1 MRTRRLLAGLVNRIF
16 GWTAVTPFPAHRR
29 YVMIAAPHTTNWDL
43 LFLLSCA
50 WSCGVPVSWMG
61 KHQVFRFPVAG
72 FFKALG
78 GVPVR
83 RDRRNDLVAQ
93 MAAIFAEREEF
104 VLVIPPEATR
114 ARTEFWKSGFYRIAI
129 AANVPIYLGYLDYPT
144 KTAGF
149 GTCIQ
154 PTGDVKVDM
163 DAIRVFYA
171 DKVGKTPEGFGPVR
185 LKEEIPEAE

>member
-1 MRTRRLLAGLVNRIF
+1 MRTRRFLAALVNTIF
-16 GWTAVTPFPAHRR
+16 GWKAVGPSPKDRR

-50 WSCGVPVSWMG
+50 WSRGVPVSWMG

-93 MAAIFAEREEF
+93 MAAIFAERDEF

-114 ARTEFWKSGFYRIAI
+114 TRTEFWKSGFYRIAL
-129 AANVPIYLGYLDYPT
+129 AADVPIYFGYLDYPT

-149 GTCIQ
+149 GTSLK
-154 PTGDVKVDM
+154 PTGDVKADM
-163 DAIRVFYA
+163 DILRAFYS
-171 DKVGKTPEGFGPVR
+171 DKVGKAPDLFGPVR
-185 LKEEIPEAE
+185 LKEEIPEGE